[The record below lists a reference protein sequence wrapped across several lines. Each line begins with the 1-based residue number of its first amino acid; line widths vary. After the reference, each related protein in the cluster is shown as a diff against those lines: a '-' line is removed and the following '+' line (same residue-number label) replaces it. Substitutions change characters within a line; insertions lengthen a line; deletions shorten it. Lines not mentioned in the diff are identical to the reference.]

1 MTAAEIKDII
11 QIIPECIT
19 YIYPGYLTIFLFLF
33 FRGRSI
39 KEDNYVWLKAI
50 AISYI
55 YISFKPF
62 F

>member
-33 FRGRSI
+33 L
-39 KEDNYVWLKAI
+39 EEEV
-50 AISYI
+50 
-55 YISFKPF
+55 
-62 F
+62 